1 MQFENMTQEF
11 IRLAVAS
18 LPKRR
23 VAVAASSWR
32 ANKIAVLGVPKRC
45 VAVAAS
51 SWRANK
57 IAVLGV
63 RKRCAAVAA
72 SSWLAVPICVIVSV
86 GVVYCFYFK
95 ENASGGGEPFAWF
108 DGISAWP
115 SIAIILFAG
124 LLSIHL
130 IAKAHFELRK
140 NADKL
145 AKKFGLSASKQKK
158 TCFFGWEVAPLKPG
172 IPREITVFPGLDFN
186 TKKRIDIKALW
197 KIYLCRG
204 RFWRRLLRV
213 TPMFAIYII
222 ALIVALPV
230 IGPTPTA
237 PIRGQFN
244 FILLIA
250 FTIFAFLFL
259 TFFVIDAILLHEG
272 FLLQLEKAET
282 YWPDLTFQKLNY
294 PFRPKR
300 PSSESDLADYWDILL
315 ISKRT
320 EVVGRL
326 IYYPF
331 FILSLIIVARLNC
344 FDDWTLTPVLVVALS
359 MHFSLALYGAWR
371 LPYVAKKYR
380 DKVLERLKRRRR
392 QALMLAQKMP
402 EAIDTMIEEVQSTH
416 QGAFS
421 YLWEQPAIRAL
432 LLPSSGI
439 GLATLLQYLPR

>member
-1 MQFENMTQEF
+1 MNVRM
-11 IRLAVAS
+11 AVAS
-18 LPKRR
+18 VWKQRDVVPT
-23 VAVAASSWR
+23 SHQR
-32 ANKIAVLGVPKRC
+32 AIKAAVLRVWKPGDVVPPSQR
-45 VAVAAS
+45 
-51 SWRANK
+51 RAIK
-57 IAVLGV
+57 TAIWSVC
-63 RKRCAAVAA
+63 KRCAVVAA
-72 SSWLAVPICVIVSV
+72 SSWLAVPMCVILSV
-86 GVVYCFYFK
+86 GVVYWCYFN
-95 ENASGGGEPFAWF
+95 ENSAGGGEPFAWF

-124 LLSIHL
+124 LLSIHF
-130 IAKAHFELRK
+130 IAKAHFDLRK

-145 AKKFGLSASKQKK
+145 AKKFGLSAAKQKR
-158 TCFFGWEVAPLKPG
+158 TSFFGWEITPLKPG
-172 IPREITVFPGLDFN
+172 IPRASPIFPGLEFN
-186 TKKRIDIKALW
+186 TKKRIDIQALW

-204 RFWRRLLRV
+204 RFSRRLLRV
-213 TPMFAIYII
+213 TPMFAIYLM
-222 ALIVALPV
+222 ALCAILPV
-230 IGPTPTA
+230 IGPPPTA
-237 PIRGQFN
+237 PIRGQFDLY
-244 FILLIA
+244 LLILP
-250 FTIFAFLFL
+250 TICAFLFL

-272 FLLQLEKAET
+272 FLIQLEKTET

-300 PSSESDLADYWDILL
+300 PSNESDLAAYWDILL

-344 FDDWTLTPVLVVALS
+344 FDDWTLTPVLIVALS
-359 MHFSLALYGAWR
+359 MHFSLALYAAWR
-371 LPYVAKKYR
+371 LPNAAKKYR

-439 GLATLLQYLPR
+439 GLATLLQYLPH